1 MRISSTCFSIL
12 ALLCNVTDTIEAVFS
27 GLEISEALS
36 SDDVTSSTFLEGTAL
51 EDLLLRLF
59 FLNNYQYKINTGLI

>member
-1 MRISSTCFSIL
+1 M
-12 ALLCNVTDTIEAVFS
+12 TDTIEAVFS
-27 GLEISEALS
+27 GLEISEALYS
-36 SDDVTSSTFLEGTAL
+36 YDVTSSTFLEGTAL